1 MVHLK
6 HDRFG
11 VDMVCMQCGQKLMRV
26 KDDRAA
32 FLNAW
37 VVQEHEKVCSQR
49 NSSNQ
54 QESNIE
60 FQ

>member
-11 VDMVCMQCGQKLMRV
+11 VDMVCMKCGQKLMRV

-37 VVQEHEKVCSQR
+37 VVQEHERECPAKG
-49 NSSNQ
+49 Q
-54 QESNIE
+54 QLKSGTA
-60 FQ
+60 QQ